1 MAVTM
6 PVAGAC
12 REAPVAGYLLLG
24 ACYGIPVAGRLL
36 RGPRL
41 LRLQGTAFKAEDSS
55 RYERLILILWDQSA
69 SPAVYKLFF
78 ELDLSDM
85 NEFGN
90 GAA

>member
-6 PVAGAC
+6 PVAG
-12 REAPVAGYLLLG
+12 RLLLG
-24 ACYGIPVAGRLL
+24 PATRRLLRGACCGMTVAGRLL

-41 LRLQGTAFKAEDSS
+41 LRLQGTASKTEDSS

-78 ELDLSDM
+78 AFDLSDM